1 MTHTECQCL
10 LAIQAPITQFK
21 YSPKGNVTTSLVALQ
36 KITAYYLTEQQIEH
50 KPHLDRACNVKPML
64 QILDI
69 HAL

>member
-1 MTHTECQCL
+1 MTHTQCQCL